1 MKLLLINPFNPLIN
15 LADVKSSRWNRYR
28 IWKPL
33 GLLVLSA
40 LTPKEWDVTIIDENI
55 GRVDYNKMDTPDFVG
70 ISAFT
75 SQAPRAYE
83 LAAEFRAKK
92 IPVVMGGIHAT
103 MCTQEA
109 AKFVD
114 SIVTGEAEI
123 VWPQVLQDVIAGR
136 LQSLYHGGHID
147 MAHMPIAR
155 HDLLTKGYAFGS
167 IQTTRGCP
175 LNCKFCSVTAFNGN
189 KYRNRPIENVIEE
202 FRAIPEKRVLIVDD
216 NLIGI
221 TPAHI
226 ERAKELFRAMIAAN
240 IRKKWMAQVTINFA
254 DDEELLTL
262 AEKAGCSGVFIGF
275 ESSSA
280 TGLAEVGKKFNML
293 KSRNFH
299 HSIRHIHK
307 HKILVVGSFIMG
319 LDADKPGIGKQIAAA
334 GKSYG
339 VDILNVLFLTPL
351 PGTHLWN
358 DMCGQDRILLC
369 DFPADWKYYTLGFP
383 TAKYNN
389 FSFREILHEMKLCDG
404 SFYSRKQILLRAFK
418 NFIYRHQPFVSL
430 ISNLSFRHN
439 AKMAQKGYL
448 KLLRSRTS
456 LVT

>member
-189 KYRNRPIENVIEE
+189 
-202 FRAIPEKRVLIVDD
+202 
-216 NLIGI
+216 
-221 TPAHI
+221 
-226 ERAKELFRAMIAAN
+226 
-240 IRKKWMAQVTINFA
+240 
-254 DDEELLTL
+254 
-262 AEKAGCSGVFIGF
+262 
-275 ESSSA
+275 
-280 TGLAEVGKKFNML
+280 
-293 KSRNFH
+293 
-299 HSIRHIHK
+299 
-307 HKILVVGSFIMG
+307 
-319 LDADKPGIGKQIAAA
+319 
-334 GKSYG
+334 
-339 VDILNVLFLTPL
+339 
-351 PGTHLWN
+351 
-358 DMCGQDRILLC
+358 
-369 DFPADWKYYTLGFP
+369 
-383 TAKYNN
+383 
-389 FSFREILHEMKLCDG
+389 
-404 SFYSRKQILLRAFK
+404 
-418 NFIYRHQPFVSL
+418 
-430 ISNLSFRHN
+430 
-439 AKMAQKGYL
+439 
-448 KLLRSRTS
+448 
-456 LVT
+456 